1 MLRIWLAEAGV
12 SVVIASVVMRWL
24 RTPDKELNQLVFAA
38 SVVAVFC
45 LFEYVIGL
53 LVVIAMIYLMWNFGP
68 QIQGLLNRV
77 GDSVID
83 AIFRAVD
90 DAPSTLTREDR
101 YEQLK
106 HEHPDYPEDAIQE
119 QVEWEEKN
127 PPRLGGRS

>member
-1 MLRIWLAEAGV
+1 
-12 SVVIASVVMRWL
+12 MRWL